1 MTKFRRECPY
11 LIAFISLIAACLF
24 FGCGYH
30 IEGHVSSL
38 PPDVKIVAVPTFTNK
53 SQQYRI
59 EQRLSDAVARQLI
72 ERTHYKVTSDPE
84 QADAV
89 IQGTVMGVSTGVIAF
104 NLSTGAATALQV
116 VVTANVRVI
125 DRHTQKVLF
134 SNPRYLFREEYQVSQ
149 ANSQIFEE
157 EGPAL
162 ERLSHDFAQT
172 LVTDILENF

>member
-1 MTKFRRECPY
+1 MTRFRPDFPY
-11 LIAFISLIAACLF
+11 LIAASMITAACLF
-24 FGCGYH
+24 AGCGYH
-30 IEGHVSSL
+30 VEGHVSSL

>member
-1 MTKFRRECPY
+1 MRLRPGFVCLTAITA
-11 LIAFISLIAACLF
+11 LAASCLMA
-24 FGCGYH
+24 GCGYH
-30 IEGHVSSL
+30 VEGHVSSL

-53 SQQYRI
+53 SQEYRI
-59 EQRLSDAVARQLI
+59 EQHLSDAVARQLI

-89 IQGTVMGVSTGVIAF
+89 IQGTVTGVSTGVIAF
-104 NLSTGAATALQV
+104 NLNTGAATALQV
-116 VVTANVRVI
+116 VVSANVRVI
-125 DRHTQKVLF
+125 DRHTHKVLF

-149 ANSQIFEE
+149 SNSQLFEE

-162 ERLSHDFAQT
+162 ARLSHDFAQT

>member
-1 MTKFRRECPY
+1 MTRFLRDHLY
-11 LIAFISLIAACLF
+11 LPAIPLVTAACLLA
-24 FGCGYH
+24 GCGYH
-30 IEGHVSSL
+30 VEGQVSSL
-38 PPDVKIVAVPTFTNK
+38 PPDVKVVAVPTFTNK

-59 EQRLSDAVARQLI
+59 EQRLSDAVVRQLI
-72 ERTHYKVTSDPE
+72 ERTHYKVTSDPG

-125 DRHTQKVLF
+125 DRHTQKILF
-134 SNPRYLFREEYQVSQ
+134 SNPKYLFREEYQVSQ
-149 ANSQIFEE
+149 SNSQLFEE

>member
-1 MTKFRRECPY
+1 MTKPRQLQLY
-11 LIAFISLIAACLF
+11 LILAVELTSIFPLA
-24 FGCGYH
+24 GCGYH
-30 IEGHVSSL
+30 IAGHISSL
-38 PPDVKIVAVPTFTNK
+38 PPDVKTVAVPTFINK
-53 SQQYRI
+53 SRQYRI

-72 ERTHYKVTSDPE
+72 ERTHYKVTADPD

-89 IQGTVMGVSTGVIAF
+89 IQGTVTGVSSGVIAF

-134 SNPRYLFREEYQVSQ
+134 SNPKYLFREEYQVSQ
-149 ANSQIFEE
+149 SNSQLFEE